1 MQTWIISI
9 SHNLIFTSR
18 NVSIRLYLIKPQCQ
32 VPSVLKMLPYVL
44 KLSNISKDNIL
55 LSTTSGYRKFFRELE
70 CWQVNLLKILGFYAS
85 AVLLRYEYPMMII
98 TKTKEIF
105 FKRLKRNKK
114 MLTEEGS
121 SDESKS
127 ATMSRSI

>member
-32 VPSVLKMLPYVL
+32 VPSVLKMPLYVL